1 VSTHYFRFIHRGAG
15 NRQRARLL
23 EGLLARAGAPAVVT
37 DWRADAYRI
46 IAPRA
51 AAAPGL
57 GAAALCAELGSVDA
71 AAVFIATPVHYI
83 AEMNN
88 VRLAAQGLLS
98 LSRTEADA
106 IAADFNRVWHDAGI
120 RLIAGRPQAAPGM
133 GPTHLFCA
141 TGRAL
146 HAETRDP
153 EDVLDRHIA
162 EYLPAGADAP
172 RLRQLMSEIEMWL
185 FEHAVNRTRALRAAP
200 PISGLWLWGGGP
212 ALASLPPVEG
222 WTAGTDVFFSAF
234 GAPSEAS
241 SEANTA
247 GVARTNLGFS
257 AGSRAAP
264 TSGVVVIGDEPGSQT
279 WRDAESRWLE
289 GSLSDLNSG
298 RISRLDLSAGGRCF
312 SVEGRWNR
320 RPWRRRRPWW
330 EVFA

>member
-1 VSTHYFRFIHRGAG
+1 VSTHYFRFTHRGAG
-15 NRQRARLL
+15 DRQRARLL
-23 EGLLARAGAPAVVT
+23 EGLLARADAPSVVT

-46 IAPRA
+46 IAPTA
-51 AAAPGL
+51 HAMPGL

-71 AAVFIATPVHYI
+71 ASVFIATPVHYL
-83 AEMNN
+83 AEMSD
-88 VRLAAQGLLS
+88 VRLAAEGLLS
-98 LSRTEADA
+98 LDPTEAEA
-106 IAADFNRVWHDAGI
+106 LAADFNRVWHDAGI
-120 RLIAGRPQAAPGM
+120 RLIAGRPQAAAGM

-141 TGRAL
+141 ADRAL

-185 FEHAVNRTRALRAAP
+185 FEHAVNRTRVLRAAP

-222 WTAGTDVFFSAF
+222 WTVGTDVFFNAF
-234 GAPSEAS
+234 GARPTAS

-247 GVARTNLGFS
+247 GI
-257 AGSRAAP
+257 
-264 TSGVVVIGDEPGSQT
+264 VVIDDEPGSQAG
-279 WRDAESRWLE
+279 REAELRWLE
-289 GSLSDLNSG
+289 RSLGDLNSG

-312 SVEGRWNR
+312 SVKGRWNR